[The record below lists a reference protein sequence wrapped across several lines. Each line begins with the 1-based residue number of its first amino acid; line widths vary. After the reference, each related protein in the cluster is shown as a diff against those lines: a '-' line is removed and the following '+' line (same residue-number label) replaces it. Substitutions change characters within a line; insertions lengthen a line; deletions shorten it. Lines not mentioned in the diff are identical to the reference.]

1 MKNSKL
7 LIVILL
13 FSIIA
18 TGQSQSYSGAEKF
31 RNISIS
37 AGLRSFFS
45 DPGTVTTSY
54 VDDSP
59 SMDRFMG
66 SLDLDKYINRIGFAL
81 NYNWGRKKG
90 LSHQLG
96 IEGVFG
102 LSESAHIGYGMGFT
116 IPIEFKYSTM
126 LIRPAFHAM
135 IGNNR
140 INLGY
145 LQNNAAYIQI
155 NNTQIFDEE
164 LLIKL
169 NTDTYILRPKVDF
182 IIPIINFLT
191 AYVSLGYDFG
201 GMTNSDPELWFET
214 VDGETFSDIP
224 LEANKAEV
232 TFNGSSIKT
241 IPFDLNGPRI
251 SIGISYY
258 WEK

>member
-1 MKNSKL
+1 MRNSKL
-7 LIVILL
+7 LVVLL
-13 FSIIA
+13 LCCFCF
-18 TGQSQSYSGAEKF
+18 TGQSQSYSGSEKF
-31 RNISIS
+31 RNISLS

-45 DPGTVTTSY
+45 DPGTVVTSY

-66 SLDLDKYINRIGFAL
+66 SLELDNYINRIGFAL

-96 IEGVFG
+96 MEAVFG
-102 LSESAHIGYGMGFT
+102 LSESVHVGYGMGFT
-116 IPIEFKYSTM
+116 IPIEFEYSTL
-126 LIRPAFHAM
+126 LIRPAFHAL

-164 LLIKL
+164 LKIKL
-169 NTDTYILRPKVDF
+169 NTDTYIFRPKVDF
-182 IIPIINFLT
+182 IIPIVNFLT

-201 GMTNSDPELWFET
+201 GSTNAEPELWFET
-214 VDGETFSDIP
+214 FEGQTFSDIK
-224 LEANKAEV
+224 LEENKAEV
-232 TFNGSSIKT
+232 TFDGNSIKT

>member
-1 MKNSKL
+1 MRNASL
-7 LIVILL
+7 LILIILCC
-13 FSIIA
+13 FIN
-18 TGQSQSYSGAEKF
+18 TGQSQSYSGSEKF
-31 RNISIS
+31 RNISLS

-66 SLDLDKYINRIGFAL
+66 SLDLDKYINRVGFAL

-90 LSHQLG
+90 LSHQIG

-102 LSESAHIGYGMGFT
+102 LSESAHVGYGIGFT
-116 IPIEFKYSTM
+116 IPIEFEYSTL
-126 LIRPAFHAM
+126 LIRPAIHGL

-145 LQNNAAYIQI
+145 LQNNAAYIEIQG
-155 NNTQIFDEE
+155 TQIFDEQ
-164 LLIKL
+164 LQIKL
-169 NTDTYILRPKVDF
+169 NTDTYMLRPKVDF
-182 IIPIINFLT
+182 IIPIVNFLT

-201 GMTNSDPELWFET
+201 GMTNEEPELWFESA
-214 VDGETFSDIP
+214 DGQTFTDIE

-232 TFNGSSIKT
+232 TFNGEIIKT

-251 SIGISYY
+251 SIGVSYY